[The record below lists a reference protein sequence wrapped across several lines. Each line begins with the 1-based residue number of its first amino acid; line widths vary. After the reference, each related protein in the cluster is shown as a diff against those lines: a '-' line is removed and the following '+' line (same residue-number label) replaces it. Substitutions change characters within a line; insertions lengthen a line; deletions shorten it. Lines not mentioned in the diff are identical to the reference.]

1 MIRIDREASGEGPA
15 REALLDRC
23 FGRAGWF
30 KTCQRLRRD
39 RLPAEGLSFAAR
51 EDGVLIGT
59 VRLWSIDAGSAG
71 PALLLGPIAVEPARQ
86 GQGIG
91 GALMGAA
98 LEAAKA
104 QGHNAVL
111 LVGDA
116 PYYGRFG
123 FSSEKTGALWLP
135 GPYERHRL
143 LACELK
149 PGALDGARGLISASG
164 RPEQRPDLATLVAGL
179 VRKSPI
185 LTPRVA

>member
-1 MIRIDREASGEGPA
+1 MIRIDREAPGEGPA

-23 FGRAGWF
+23 FGRARWF

-59 VRLWSIDAGSAG
+59 VRLWHIEAGSAG
-71 PALLLGPIAVEPARQ
+71 PALLLGPIAVESARQ

-91 GALMGAA
+91 AALMTAA

-104 QGHNAVL
+104 QGHKAVL

-116 PYYGRFG
+116 PYYERFG
-123 FSSEKTGALWLP
+123 FSEALARTLQMP
-135 GPYERHRL
+135 GPVDAARFL
-143 LACELK
+143 GLELQ
-149 PGALDGARGLISASG
+149 PGALAGAEGSVTATGAPLPARK
-164 RPEQRPDLATLVAGL
+164 PQRAKA
-179 VRKSPI
+179 
-185 LTPRVA
+185 RVAA